1 MGKLSLVMNPGFF
14 SIDVMDE
21 AVRMLGEEI
30 KETQA
35 TVTHSEGGIKVCECI
50 TAKDVGFIY
59 LIIYL
64 SGWYAE
70 W

>member
-30 KETQA
+30 KETCTQA
-35 TVTHSEGGIKVCECI
+35 TVTQSEGGIKVCECI

-64 SGWYAE
+64 SGW
-70 W
+70 